1 MDNNELSLNVTSLYD
16 NADESRINAFNKRTK
31 SDMVVDLHFDKV
43 EADFE
48 WVGLVEDTMRY
59 LDNIMRNPN
68 RFIINEDEVVKVELA
83 KRVTVESIKHLARHT
98 NLIQEIDEEKD
109 EIKPS
114 KILNINKEETFNTY
128 ENRFIYTL
136 IVNLEIFVG
145 QKKKAL
151 LEGSYL
157 KDDKSIQY
165 KSATM
170 VGQEHVTMDLTIK
183 TSLHSKK
190 DDGTKNGAS
199 IADRIDKIEQQ
210 IIDLK
215 HTEVFRSLAKEHI
228 ALVRSPIK
236 KTNVI
241 LKNTNFQY
249 AVVLWN
255 YIQDHFSDSSKRSK
269 NDKNYNDEGE
279 LRGFFDETF
288 LLDYLALCT
297 LNKEKYSTKRAKEKV
312 MKQVIQ
318 KIIDLNASL
327 SEEELKSM
335 VGEQYT
341 LVKYRN
347 NATMDGI
354 ASVYRKHIDKYLNKI
369 SDNKLV

>member
-1 MDNNELSLNVTSLYD
+1 MDNNELSVAKLFD
-16 NADESRINAFNKRTK
+16 DADESRISSFTKRKK

-43 EADFE
+43 ETDFE
-48 WVGLVEDTMRY
+48 WVSLVEDTMRY

-68 RFIINEDEVVKVELA
+68 RFIINEDEIVKVELA
-83 KRVTVESIKHLARHT
+83 KRVTVDSIKHLARHT

-136 IVNLEIFVG
+136 IINLETFVG

-157 KDDKSIQY
+157 KDDKTVQY
-165 KSATM
+165 KSATV
-170 VGQEHVTMDLTIK
+170 VGQEHISMDLTIK

-190 DDGTKNGAS
+190 DEGSRNGET
-199 IADRIDKIEQQ
+199 IAARIDKIEQQ
-210 IIDLK
+210 IMDLK
-215 HTEVFRSLAKEHI
+215 HTEVFKALAREHI

-255 YIQDHFSDSSKRSK
+255 YIQDHFGDNSKRSK

-327 SEEELKSM
+327 TEEELKSM

-354 ASVYRKHIDKYLNKI
+354 GAIYRKHIDKYLNKI
-369 SDNKLV
+369 NDIKLN

>member
-1 MDNNELSLNVTSLYD
+1 MDNNELSVTSLFE
-16 NADESRINAFNKRTK
+16 NADQSRINAFSKRTK
-31 SDMVVDLHFDKV
+31 SDMVVDLHYDKV

-59 LDNIMRNPN
+59 LDNILRNPN

-83 KRVTVESIKHLARHT
+83 KRVTVDSIKHLARHT
-98 NLIQEIDEEKD
+98 NLIQEIDQEKD

-136 IVNLEIFVG
+136 IINLETFVG

-170 VGQEHVTMDLTIK
+170 VGSEHVSMELTIK

-190 DDGTKNGAS
+190 DDGNKNGMSLAE
-199 IADRIDKIEQQ
+199 RIDKIEQQ
-210 IIDLK
+210 IMDLK
-215 HTEVFRSLAKEHI
+215 HTEVFRSLAKEHV

-249 AVVLWN
+249 AVILWN
-255 YIQDHFSDSSKRSK
+255 YIQDHFNDDNKRSK

-279 LRGFFDETF
+279 LRGFFDDTF

-354 ASVYRKHIDKYLNKI
+354 SAVYRKNIDKYMDKI
-369 SDNKLV
+369 SNIKLS